1 MTLELW
7 RLSTAVQ
14 VASLVLIATFFAA
27 YARQA
32 RTAEGWAWRDAWLA
46 NLIALAVTVV
56 FWVLQ
61 PSGATFGVLAGSY
74 MGAKL
79 AFVAFLARGTWAI
92 ARPGTPLPGWRVV
105 LAACAAWG
113 IGSALVVRDIATL
126 GLAQHALMT
135 VAFAAPLVLVWRGDR
150 GFLGWLGAGIVARA
164 ALSAV
169 AAGAYAIDGGLVAT
183 PAWTT
188 LDGTRFFLA
197 AHSAVD
203 AGAEWL
209 LALGMV
215 YAMTARA
222 RRELEATNDD
232 LLAAQASLRALA
244 DRDALT
250 GFPNRRALAAALR
263 AAQPG
268 GATIAFLD
276 LDGFKQVNDLH
287 GHAVGDQVLVRFAS
301 ALRDSFRPE
310 DTVVR
315 HGGDEFVV
323 VAPGLDAART
333 QERLFALRAR
343 LEALR
348 GEAPRIRFSAGTATL
363 DAGGWPDEALAAADA
378 AMYAAK
384 RRGGQTPA

>member
-46 NLIALAVTVV
+46 NLIALSVTLV
-56 FWVLQ
+56 FWVHQ
-61 PSGATFGVLAGSY
+61 PTGLWFGALAGAY

-79 AFVAFLARGTWAI
+79 AFVAYLARGTWAI
-92 ARPGTPLPGWRVV
+92 ARPGARVPAWRVV

-113 IGSALVVRDIATL
+113 VGSALVVRDVATI
-126 GLAQHALMT
+126 GIAQHSLMT
-135 VAFAAPLVLVWRGDR
+135 IAFAVPLAFAWHGDR
-150 GFLGWLGAGIVARA
+150 RLLGWLAAGIVARA
-164 ALSAV
+164 TLSAV
-169 AAGAYAIDGGLVAT
+169 AGVAYAIDGGVVAA
-183 PAWTT
+183 PSWTT
-188 LDGTRFFLA
+188 LEGTRFFLA

-250 GFPNRRALAAALR
+250 GCPNRRALAAALR
-263 AAQPG
+263 MAQPG
-268 GATIAFLD
+268 GATIVFLD

-287 GHAVGDQVLVRFAS
+287 GHAVGDQVLVRVAA
-301 ALRDSFRPE
+301 ALRESFRPE

-323 VAPGLDAART
+323 VAPGLDVTRA
-333 QERLFALRAR
+333 QERLAALRSR

-348 GEAPRIRFSAGTATL
+348 GDGPRIRFSAGTATL
-363 DAGGWPDEALAAADA
+363 EAGGWPDEALAAADA

-384 RRGGQTPA
+384 RRARQTPA